1 MLSITEVCRRTGLS
15 ARALRFYEA
24 RGLVRAQRSAAGQR
38 RYGAS
43 EVARLHQVTVL
54 KRAGFSLSQIA
65 ALTGEAW
72 LDLDRLI
79 AAQVA
84 DLTARRVSID
94 DALAGLHAAEA
105 ALGRGEAIDLDGFCT
120 LIKQGE
126 KTMTDETAWKKV
138 ADHYYSAEDQ
148 ARWRDKMG
156 ALPADFDPAAYQ
168 AKWTD
173 LGGRI
178 AAALPMEPGSTQA
191 QAYLA
196 EWNALLAP
204 FNMAADAR
212 MKTESVAMYDRMDEW
227 SGMPRRASRRRCGTS
242 SRRRRWLGDRPT
254 QDGPSQASRGAE
266 P

>member
-94 DALAGLHAAEA
+94 DALTGLDAAEA
-105 ALGRGEAIDLDGFCT
+105 ALGRGEAIDL
-120 LIKQGE
+120 
-126 KTMTDETAWKKV
+126 V
-138 ADHYYSAEDQ
+138 DQ
-148 ARWRDKMG
+148 ARRRV
-156 ALPADFDPAAYQ
+156 ALNPSASALAPLPNNRKTRVSSCARTSRLRRISPAAVP
-168 AKWTD
+168 
-173 LGGRI
+173 GGI
-178 AAALPMEPGSTQA
+178 
-191 QAYLA
+191 
-196 EWNALLAP
+196 
-204 FNMAADAR
+204 
-212 MKTESVAMYDRMDEW
+212 
-227 SGMPRRASRRRCGTS
+227 SGRRSPPASR
-242 SRRRRWLGDRPT
+242 
-254 QDGPSQASRGAE
+254 A
-266 P
+266 